1 VRAAAAAGVKGRGR
15 WRLLFANV
23 DDELSLFVDGRR
35 IACDGPTAWQRS
47 LADALAAAPVAAG
60 GEPGDAT
67 PGDLSPV
74 GVTVTAAEVRV
85 ARLRVLRDVYYIATG
100 SAAAMAGRE
109 PEEESLSFPLSAG
122 QYFMLGDNS
131 SASKDSRAWGT
142 PTRPLHHVDRHL
154 IVGRALAIF
163 WPHAIPASWS
173 IPVRL
178 GGVEVRLPSWP
189 NFGRMG
195 FVR

>member
-1 VRAAAAAGVKGRGR
+1 
-15 WRLLFANV
+15 
-23 DDELSLFVDGRR
+23 
-35 IACDGPTAWQRS
+35 
-47 LADALAAAPVAAG
+47 
-60 GEPGDAT
+60 
-67 PGDLSPV
+67 
-74 GVTVTAAEVRV
+74 VTVTAAEVRV

>member
-1 VRAAAAAGVKGRGR
+1 VVR
-15 WRLLFANV
+15 
-23 DDELSLFVDGRR
+23 D
-35 IACDGPTAWQRS
+35 
-47 LADALAAAPVAAG
+47 
-60 GEPGDAT
+60 
-67 PGDLSPV
+67 
-74 GVTVTAAEVRV
+74 
-85 ARLRVLRDVYYIATG
+85 LRVLRDLYYVSSGTL
-100 SAAAMAGRE
+100 AAFQGRD
-109 PEEESLSFPLSAG
+109 PEEAIVTYPLEAD
-122 QYFMLGDNS
+122 QFFMLGDNS